1 VALARSPFTAYRWL
15 PAVMDITELKRRIL
29 APGSLSDLYTVGEQ
43 LGAGGY
49 ARVKRGKV
57 KATGA
62 DVAIKIFDPR

>member
-1 VALARSPFTAYRWL
+1 
-15 PAVMDITELKRRIL
+15 MDLNELKRRIIS
-29 APGSLSDLYTVGEQ
+29 PGSLAELYTLGDQ

-49 ARVKRGKV
+49 AKVRRGKI

>member
-1 VALARSPFTAYRWL
+1 
-15 PAVMDITELKRRIL
+15 MDLNELKRRIL
-29 APGSLSDLYTVGEQ
+29 SPGSLPELYTVGEQ

-57 KATGA
+57 KSSGA